1 MSQVRCFTLVGDS
14 NVRRYVNKASCRAN
28 PAMASAQILICGS
41 FEIFKETLIKARPES
56 NACIVSCLTNFL
68 ASADGPD
75 SISQRIDP
83 VLQDIREVLLELCE
97 ARPEMQY
104 LLSPPMYRT
113 SPTWFREG
121 LPEVLTSFS
130 QVLSPDRPPNLHIL
144 SSFATPSFGSDGVH
158 LTPYSGLEFLMH
170 LFDGA
175 LELLAGLEHPVDVV
189 VAKTSEGTRV
199 LEDRVMALE
208 QDHKRLNL
216 VVEKKIAVDAEAADF
231 RENASYLDSFVIAGL
246 PLIPPDLVGKE
257 WQDRAVSDVQEVI
270 RKLMGRPMPII
281 FVSNSTARHKDA
293 EVKYT
298 VKMKEISDSHAI
310 RTKFGSFFIGGKSDQ
325 KPPELKPYSIRNRVT
340 PETQVRIAI
349 LQVLGRR
356 YRTSN
361 PGSKVKVI
369 GYDPRPKMKITPAP
383 DSSDRR
389 VKNYHF
395 IEAVRA
401 FPTNFVQSELDFI
414 FKKINPKWCG
424 NLRSLFICL
433 SDDEYR
439 RLKLTNRVKST
450 EADGEEVAEVDPAE
464 AHPPDSGE
472 PEIDVDAR
480 SEVSAMS
487 VASIRSSRSSGK
499 TGPEPSG
506 SGKSQSR
513 SHKRGATSTP
523 DGAAPAKK

>member
-1 MSQVRCFTLVGDS
+1 
-14 NVRRYVNKASCRAN
+14 
-28 PAMASAQILICGS
+28 
-41 FEIFKETLIKARPES
+41 
-56 NACIVSCLTNFL
+56 
-68 ASADGPD
+68 
-75 SISQRIDP
+75 
-83 VLQDIREVLLELCE
+83 
-97 ARPEMQY
+97 
-104 LLSPPMYRT
+104 
-113 SPTWFREG
+113 
-121 LPEVLTSFS
+121 
-130 QVLSPDRPPNLHIL
+130 
-144 SSFATPSFGSDGVH
+144 
-158 LTPYSGLEFLMH
+158 MH

-175 LELLAGLEHPVDVV
+175 LELLAGLERPVDVV

-216 VVEKKIAVDAEAADF
+216 VVEKKMAVDAEAADF
-231 RENASYLDSFVIAGL
+231 RENASFLDSFVIAGL

-310 RTKFGSFFIGGKSDQ
+310 RTKFGSFFIGGRSDQ

-369 GYDPRPKMKITPAP
+369 GYEPRPKMKITPAP

-424 NLRSLFICL
+424 SLRSLFICL

-439 RLKLTNRVKST
+439 RPIPPTPGSRRST
-450 EADGEEVAEVDPAE
+450 PTQGLRSVPCLWPVSG
-464 AHPPDSGE
+464 PPGRLGRL
-472 PEIDVDAR
+472 V
-480 SEVSAMS
+480 
-487 VASIRSSRSSGK
+487 RSSLVRGRASLALSSVV
-499 TGPEPSG
+499 PLRLQMELLL
-506 SGKSQSR
+506 QR
-513 SHKRGATSTP
+513 NRLF
-523 DGAAPAKK
+523 